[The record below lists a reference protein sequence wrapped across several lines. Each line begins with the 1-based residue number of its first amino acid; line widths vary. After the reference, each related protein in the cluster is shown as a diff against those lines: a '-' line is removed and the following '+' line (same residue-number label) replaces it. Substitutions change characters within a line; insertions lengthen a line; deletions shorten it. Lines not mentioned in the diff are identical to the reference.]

1 MYNVHRI
8 KTTFVRCPSNQLTLL
23 LCVYH
28 RSSSTNTNCSSS
40 SSLPATVN
48 KSTPLHGSTSKPSRS
63 RHPLLLDSFRGNSKS
78 NDPSRT
84 PTTPSSSSYKFYKP
98 KTPVASHKMEPRN
111 LANILSSDDHID
123 TDIPSEEEQL
133 RWALNASKVMM
144 EADKPVEIDDD
155 EDDPELTRVLEESRL
170 LFEQQNNN
178 NGITRHTPS
187 PSGSP
192 LLLCDGNVT
201 TDSGYFSNNV
211 DHSSEDP
218 LQHNVSGAVING
230 L

>member
-1 MYNVHRI
+1 
-8 KTTFVRCPSNQLTLL
+8 
-23 LCVYH
+23 
-28 RSSSTNTNCSSS
+28 
-40 SSLPATVN
+40 
-48 KSTPLHGSTSKPSRS
+48 
-63 RHPLLLDSFRGNSKS
+63 
-78 NDPSRT
+78 
-84 PTTPSSSSYKFYKP
+84 
-98 KTPVASHKMEPRN
+98 MEPRN

-144 EADKPVEIDDD
+144 EDDKPVEIDDD

-178 NGITRHTPS
+178 NGVTRHTPS

-192 LLLCDGNVT
+192 SLLCDGNVT

-218 LQHNVSGAVING
+218 LQHKVSGAVING
-230 L
+230 LKIVNNSSVCGCDQGADSKALCLSHYQFYTYLVAEIKNVTNSAMFVVLVPNF

>member
-1 MYNVHRI
+1 
-8 KTTFVRCPSNQLTLL
+8 
-23 LCVYH
+23 
-28 RSSSTNTNCSSS
+28 
-40 SSLPATVN
+40 
-48 KSTPLHGSTSKPSRS
+48 
-63 RHPLLLDSFRGNSKS
+63 
-78 NDPSRT
+78 
-84 PTTPSSSSYKFYKP
+84 
-98 KTPVASHKMEPRN
+98 MEPRN

-144 EADKPVEIDDD
+144 EDDKPVEIDDD

-230 L
+230 LWTIVVYVVVIREQFTIKASCLSHYQFYTYLVAEIHY